1 MIKSTHEHAPP
12 KLSIIVATY
21 NAAASLPHLLTSI
34 EAQTFKDWELLISDG
49 GSTDQTVSL
58 IQQSP
63 AKWSRSGKDL
73 GIYDAW
79 NQALPHARGQ
89 YICFLGADDAWATP
103 TAIEQLFEALANEQY
118 DLVTSTGR
126 IVNYHS
132 TKSMIFGSAWNFRRI
147 GRRMLVCH
155 PGLLHHRQLF
165 EKYGMFD
172 IRYRIAGDLEF
183 LLRLGEDVRA
193 LHVNII
199 SVIIEGAGISRSNV
213 LKRLREQRTALSKC
227 ERFGPVR
234 AYLIWFDKL
243 WRYPVA
249 RLFGLPH

>member
-1 MIKSTHEHAPP
+1 MGDMAWLLRSGKWSHAAGRCRLLQARVFQTMIESTHEHAPP

-89 YICFLGADDAWATP
+89 YICF
-103 TAIEQLFEALANEQY
+103 
-118 DLVTSTGR
+118 
-126 IVNYHS
+126 
-132 TKSMIFGSAWNFRRI
+132 
-147 GRRMLVCH
+147 
-155 PGLLHHRQLF
+155 
-165 EKYGMFD
+165 
-172 IRYRIAGDLEF
+172 
-183 LLRLGEDVRA
+183 
-193 LHVNII
+193 
-199 SVIIEGAGISRSNV
+199 
-213 LKRLREQRTALSKC
+213 
-227 ERFGPVR
+227 
-234 AYLIWFDKL
+234 
-243 WRYPVA
+243 
-249 RLFGLPH
+249 

>member
-1 MIKSTHEHAPP
+1 MTEDFQANPAP

-21 NAAASLPHLLTSI
+21 NAAATLPHLLASI
-34 EAQTFKDWELLISDG
+34 EAQTFKHWELLISDG
-49 GSTDQTVSL
+49 GSTDQTVSM
-58 IQQSP
+58 IRQSP
-63 AKWSRSGKDL
+63 ATWWRSSKDL

-79 NQALPHARGQ
+79 NQALSHARGQ

-103 TAIEQLFEALANEQY
+103 TAIEQLFEAMANDEY

-126 IVNYHS
+126 IVNYHA

-155 PGLLHHRQLF
+155 PGLLHHRRLF
-165 EKYGMFD
+165 EHYGQFD
-172 IRYRIAGDLEF
+172 LRYRIAGDLEF
-183 LLRLGEDVRA
+183 LLRLGEDIRA
-193 LHVNII
+193 LHVDMI
-199 SVIIEGAGISRSNV
+199 SVVIEGAGISRSNV
-213 LKRLREQRTALSKC
+213 LKRLREQRAALSRC
-227 ERFGPVR
+227 ERFGPLR
-234 AYLIWFDKL
+234 AYLIWMDKL